1 MSKNK
6 TKEAEQRACKKCGTP
21 LPSTWRYKYCEN
33 CRRDRAEKRRNTIVG
48 AVGLTVSAGIAA
60 KDKIAPLA
68 QKAAPHIK
76 CVVNTVA
83 KHLRK

>member
-1 MSKNK
+1 MSKNS
-6 TKEAEQRACKKCGTP
+6 TKETGQKACKKCGTP
-21 LPSTWRYKYCEN
+21 LPSTWKYKYCEN
-33 CRRDRAEKRRNTIVG
+33 CRRGRAEKRRNTIAG
-48 AVGLTVSAGIAA
+48 AFGVAVSVGIAA

-76 CVVNTVA
+76 GVVNTVA